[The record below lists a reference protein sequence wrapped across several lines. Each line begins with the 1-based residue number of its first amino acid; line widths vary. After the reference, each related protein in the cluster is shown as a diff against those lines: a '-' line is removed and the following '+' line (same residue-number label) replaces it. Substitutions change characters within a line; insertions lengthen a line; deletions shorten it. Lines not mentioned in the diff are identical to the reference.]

1 MVLFQA
7 KDFCAYARPAPA
19 CAGLL
24 AAARLIKLEGG
35 SGRVPSGSRYRLH
48 HHQHQFG
55 RVLFVVI
62 NRLGGFDGVGFG
74 GDGGSRIGIAIE
86 AGEIAAGDF
95 QTDAM
100 ALLEDVAGTPAS
112 TVMR

>member
-1 MVLFQA
+1 LYGTFSSER
-7 KDFCAYARPAPA
+7 FLRLCSA